1 MNWESIQHS
10 ICNHTV
16 EDDYTNSIN
25 VDSNYSSTT
34 GGIAVEM
41 TELYTKTTV
50 RILWLSLWLRTI
62 FLRIK

>member
-10 ICNHTV
+10 IYNYAV

-25 VDSNYSSTT
+25 AESNYSSTT

-50 RILWLSLWLRTI
+50 RILRLSLWNRTI